1 MPDRNDFAVTP
12 LRRNGVVA
20 TVRDDLRVRSR
31 PTTATTANVFAH
43 LPPATAVQI
52 IGEFGDWYAI
62 EQPGRTGFVVK
73 RWVSLV
79 P

>member
-1 MPDRNDFAVTP
+1 MPDQNEFAVTP
-12 LRRNGVVA
+12 LRRQGVVT

-31 PTTATTANVFAH
+31 PTTATAANVFAH

-73 RWVSLV
+73 RLVNLV